1 MRTHLLSKIELKSS
15 PFDPRFISPIIYM
28 TLSAINLSTYQ
39 NHNNLLR
46 EYKACRDHIL
56 RIITERCSPPQAKEC
71 IMCHR
76 KSSMEWRCHACFG
89 EPTFCTTC
97 LRSTHRSRPFHKVS
111 KWSGR
116 CFEPST
122 LLEAD
127 VTLNLCHNGELCP
140 EYGNTVRKYDER

>member
-1 MRTHLLSKIELKSS
+1 
-15 PFDPRFISPIIYM
+15 
-28 TLSAINLSTYQ
+28 
-39 NHNNLLR
+39 
-46 EYKACRDHIL
+46 
-56 RIITERCSPPQAKEC
+56 
-71 IMCHR
+71 MCHR

-140 EYGNTVRKYDER
+140 EYGNTVRKYDERWLRLYLPFQRIPQNDVNRILLKRPTSRACQPSRQESSCPIASFRWMTWKRMLAIILRISPFQRSVSHRRR